1 MKSEKRTRHRMET
14 DVKVQV
20 KKGGVTQAVRGV
32 LNRSAGRSHRS
43 SWRKVKGHLSEEGRS
58 LVAFVFGLLLASLY
72 GVTALFL
79 QKQPLWLCVYTTL
92 AVAVL
97 AAFGMGLSA
106 GIRADVMV
114 MLPSL
119 CSAHGRNFL
128 LFLFAS
134 VLLSGPLA
142 NTLENTERAAASL
155 LCGAELAANQTQ
167 ELMQRAATPLFSV
180 LDRIREISS
189 NALSVAGRVQNLIG
203 ALTDSVRHVARTLR
217 NVLHFLVDI
226 GDVCNVKLGSPYRK
240 CREVFAEAQ
249 ADCSDLLGEFNFLCD
264 IVDGFLPL
272 CNLARAGELFCL
284 IPSYIAEHLKK
295 HLAAPTVAAFQRM
308 KREFEFNISASMT
321 FDLDANSSHSV
332 QQVSQDIMEEV
343 SSELH
348 VFEKLREPLTYAG
361 LVLLA
366 CSFLRAVRYRR
377 RYLQEVDFDNVYIS
391 TLFEELDQQVAS
403 GGGASVLPI
412 TCREAKTYITPLS
425 SHLTAR
431 ERRAVLVGVV
441 SVLRNLVMGGLLV
454 ALDFLVFW
462 TLDQVHHQV
471 TGDVVARAPVT
482 VAVQVNGSGYA
493 SDIFRDLVA
502 SFNILQG
509 ANVTVVSRK
518 CLLQPSEPNYITCFL
533 LGFLLGLALL
543 VSLSGGFM
551 RRCKRLV
558 CASYHPERE
567 LLLAVSGPFQSWSPV
582 RQSVSQSSFHRVDLL
597 LGTSEHD
604 GLIGRARRIKD
615 FEALQGRTDGKTAF
629 YEALSRSLGG
639 VTGSDLLKEA
649 AAWFYSLDHSPSAA
663 GYNLFSR
670 ALNNATRDLFIICPS
685 LQMASHWANSKA
697 NVFLYHQPATSAHN
711 RAEAN
716 VPLDVQ
722 FVFGTP
728 HHPMSSQRFTSSDRR
743 LSLAMMTYVS
753 SFVRTGNPN
762 PSRVWAASILP
773 RWQQVL
779 SSEALPTYLQL
790 RPTLQHHQGLSQSS
804 CTFWSQLGTRL
815 TSLSGETGA
824 EPVRPALT
832 PELPVAA
839 PSSQSQTE
847 KDAYS

>member
-32 LNRSAGRSHRS
+32 LNRSAGRSRRS
-43 SWRKVKGHLSEEGRS
+43 SGWRQVKGHLSKEGRS

-97 AAFGMGLSA
+97 AAFGTGLSA

-119 CSAHGRNFL
+119 CSAHGRKFL

-134 VLLSGPLA
+134 VLLSGPLS

-189 NALSVAGRVQNLIG
+189 NALSVAGRVQNLFG

-240 CREVFAEAQ
+240 CREVFADAQ

-295 HLAAPTVAAFQRM
+295 RLAAPTVAAFQRM

-343 SSELH
+343 SSELR
-348 VFEKLREPLTYAG
+348 VFEKLRELLTYGG
-361 LVLLA
+361 LILLA

-377 RYLQEVDFDNVYIS
+377 RYLSEVDFDNVYIS
-391 TLFEELDQQVAS
+391 AQFEELDQQVAS
-403 GGGASVLPI
+403 GGGAAVLPI
-412 TCREAKTYITPLS
+412 TRREAKTYITPLS
-425 SHLTAR
+425 FQLTAR

-441 SVLRNLVMGGLLV
+441 SVLRHLVMGGLLV

-462 TLDQVHHQV
+462 MLDQVHHQV
-471 TGDVVARAPVT
+471 KGDVVARAPVT
-482 VAVQVNGSGYA
+482 VALQVNGSGYA

-502 SFNILQG
+502 SFNVLQG
-509 ANVTVVSRK
+509 GNVTVVSRK
-518 CLLQPSEPNYITCFL
+518 CLLQPSEPNYVTCFL

-543 VSLSGGFM
+543 VSLSGGFV
-551 RRCKRLV
+551 RRCRRLV

-567 LLLAVSGPFQSWSPV
+567 LERIRFLRQQILDQRRTVGKALMRSAARRWADGGGGGRGGGESRLQTLLLWLPGGAHLSHLLGLSSVSCLACGEVV
-582 RQSVSQSSFHRVDLL
+582 RQGEENMAACDVPQCSGLYCRPCFHR
-597 LGTSEHD
+597 LGNTCVVCVRPLTFQEDGEEELDSSEDELRPAALTSTLVTD
-604 GLIGRARRIKD
+604 RRARKLRKRTISTATYRHSD
-615 FEALQGRTDGKTAF
+615 SRVGTPRVEDGAESESSGVQSDCSEADMTYQDRP
-629 YEALSRSLGG
+629 
-639 VTGSDLLKEA
+639 GSDDGDDS
-649 AAWFYSLDHSPSAA
+649 FYSSTS
-663 GYNLFSR
+663 
-670 ALNNATRDLFIICPS
+670 TKTCT
-685 LQMASHWANSKA
+685 LQ
-697 NVFLYHQPATSAHN
+697 
-711 RAEAN
+711 
-716 VPLDVQ
+716 D
-722 FVFGTP
+722 
-728 HHPMSSQRFTSSDRR
+728 
-743 LSLAMMTYVS
+743 
-753 SFVRTGNPN
+753 
-762 PSRVWAASILP
+762 
-773 RWQQVL
+773 
-779 SSEALPTYLQL
+779 
-790 RPTLQHHQGLSQSS
+790 PTLQTVTVHTPDCPQNLQDPPGPSRTLRDPPGPSRTLQNPPGPHRTLQDPP
-804 CTFWSQLGTRL
+804 
-815 TSLSGETGA
+815 
-824 EPVRPALT
+824 EPSRTLQDPAVLI
-832 PELPVAA
+832 
-839 PSSQSQTE
+839 
-847 KDAYS
+847 